1 MKKERII
8 ERIDWN
14 KVWKSR
20 YCAHAAS
27 EGFMDGLHIWN
38 REEAARR
45 YDRLSR
51 QEYGR
56 RIRETLEG
64 LAIPAGSRVLDI
76 GSGPGTLAIP
86 LASRAAGV
94 TAVEPAEGMAGVFRT
109 AIENEEIKNI
119 RIVEKKWE
127 DVDPAADLEG
137 PFDVVVASLSL
148 SFPDIR
154 AAVEKMQAVCTGTIN
169 LYWFVDMPFWER
181 NYANIWPALHG
192 SPYMPGPKV
201 DCLWMVLFQMGIYP
215 GVKMMTL
222 DKSYR
227 FATKEEMYDHFRIRF
242 GVAGPEKEKIM
253 QNYLD
258 SIARV
263 ENGTVTISG
272 DSTYAKIWWKA
283 NSTGKRKTRE

>member
-20 YCAHAAS
+20 YLAHNAS
-27 EGFMDGLHIWN
+27 EGFRDGLHLWKH
-38 REEAARR
+38 EEAARR

-51 QEYGR
+51 GEYGR
-56 RIRETLEG
+56 RIRETLGG
-64 LAIPAGSRVLDI
+64 LLIPAGSRVLDI

-94 TAVEPAEGMAGVFRT
+94 TAVEPAEGMRSVFRS
-109 AIENEEIKNI
+109 AIETEGIKNI

-127 DVDPAADLEG
+127 DVDPIADLDG
-137 PFDVVVASLSL
+137 PYDVVIASLSL

-154 AAVEKMQAVCTGTIN
+154 AAVENMQEVCTGVVN

-181 NYANIWPALHG
+181 NYCRIWPALHG
-192 SPYMPGPKV
+192 SPYRAGPKV

-227 FATKEEMYDHFRIRF
+227 FVTKDEMYDHFRGRF
-242 GVAGPEKEKIM
+242 GVEGPVKEKIM
-253 QNYLD
+253 KNYLD
-258 SIARV
+258 SIIRE
-263 ENGTVTISG
+263 ENGAVTISG
-272 DSTYAKIWWKA
+272 DSTYAKIWW
-283 NSTGKRKTRE
+283 NVNRTGRRRAR

>member
-1 MKKERII
+1 MKKERLI

-14 KVWKSR
+14 NVWKSR
-20 YCAHAAS
+20 YRAHTAS

-45 YDRLSR
+45 YDRLAR

-56 RIRETLEG
+56 RIRETLED
-64 LAIPAGSRVLDI
+64 LVIPAGSRVLDI

-94 TAVEPAEGMAGVFRT
+94 TAVEPAEGMISVFRA
-109 AIENEEIKNI
+109 AIDNEGIKNI
-119 RIVEKKWE
+119 TIVEKKWE
-127 DVDPAADLEG
+127 DVDPFSDLDG

-154 AAVEKMQAVCTGTIN
+154 VAVAKMQEVCAGFVN

-181 NYANIWPALHG
+181 NYHAIWPALHG
-192 SPYMPGPKV
+192 SPYMQGPKV

-227 FATKEEMYDHFRIRF
+227 FTTKEEMYDHFRGRF
-242 GVAGPEKEKIM
+242 GVTGPEQEKIM

-263 ENGTVTISG
+263 ESGTVTVSG
-272 DSTYAKIWWKA
+272 DSTYAKIWWKVDA
-283 NSTGKRKTRE
+283 TVKSRAR

>member
-1 MKKERII
+1 MKKERMI

-14 KVWKSR
+14 KVWQSR
-20 YCAHAAS
+20 YRAHSAS
-27 EGFMDGLHIWN
+27 EGFRDGSHIWN

-51 QEYGR
+51 EEYGR
-56 RIRETLEG
+56 RIGETLEG

-86 LASRAAGV
+86 LASRAARV
-94 TAVEPAEGMAGVFRT
+94 TAVEPAEGMVSVFRT
-109 AIENEEIKNI
+109 AIEKNGIKTI

-127 DVDPAADLEG
+127 DVDPLSDLDG

-148 SFPDIR
+148 SFQDIR
-154 AAVEKMQAVCTGTIN
+154 AAVAKMQEVCTGIIN
-169 LYWFVDMPFWER
+169 LYWFVDMPFWEK
-181 NYANIWPALHG
+181 NYYKIWPALHG
-192 SPYMPGPKV
+192 SPFIAGPKV

-227 FATKEEMYDHFRIRF
+227 FAAKEEMYDHFRGRF
-242 GVAGPEKEKIM
+242 GVEGPEMEKIM
-253 QNYLD
+253 RNYLD

-272 DSTYAKIWWKA
+272 DSTYAKIWW
-283 NSTGKRKTRE
+283 NVNRMGRRQGQV